1 MGMPLDV
8 VTERQ
13 AVTRI
18 VAGEG
23 GVTVTPNLD
32 HLRQFRSS
40 EAVRRFYQAAELVPA
55 DGMPLVWASRLMG
68 TPLPERVAGSNLIW
82 SVSRE
87 AARRGTPI
95 FLVGGNPG
103 AADAAARALSQ
114 RYSGLRV
121 AGTACPPLGFER
133 DPGQIDAIAGSL
145 AGSGAEIAFVGL
157 PLAKQIALIEP
168 LRARL
173 PEVRFIGVGISF
185 SFVCGEVPRAPRW
198 MQRLGIEWLHRLSQE
213 PRRLGRRYLLEGVP
227 FAVRLLASAALIRLD
242 AVRSRG

>member
-13 AVTRI
+13 AVARM
-18 VAGEG
+18 VAAGG

-40 EAVRRFYQAAELVPA
+40 EAVRRFYRAADLVPA

-87 AARRGTPI
+87 AAKRGAPI

-103 AADAAARALSQ
+103 AAVAAGRALSQ
-114 RYSGLRV
+114 AYQGLRV

-133 DPGQIDAIAGSL
+133 DPRHIDAIATAL
-145 AGSGAEIAFVGL
+145 AESGAKIAFVGL

-173 PEVRFIGVGISF
+173 PGIWFIGVGVSF
-185 SFVCGEVPRAPRW
+185 SFVSGEVMRAPRW
-198 MQRLGIEWLHRLSQE
+198 MQRLGVEWLHRLAQE
-213 PRRLGRRYLLEGVP
+213 PRRLARRYLLEGVP
-227 FAVRLLASAALIRLD
+227 FAVRMLASVALIRLLSS
-242 AVRSRG
+242 VR